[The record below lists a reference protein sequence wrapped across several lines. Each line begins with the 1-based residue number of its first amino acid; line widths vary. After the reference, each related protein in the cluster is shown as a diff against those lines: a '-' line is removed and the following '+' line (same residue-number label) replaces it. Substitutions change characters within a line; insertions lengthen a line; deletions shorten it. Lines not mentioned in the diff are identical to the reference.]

1 MQVAALNSGS
11 NGNCYYI
18 SNGTD
23 AILVDAGLSWRQVN
37 SRASILGIDLSAVRG
52 VIISH
57 EHSDHIF
64 GIRGLY
70 KKFAYPFHITTRTIE
85 AIPLELPEGS
95 HFTFTS
101 GAPFQIGSFEI
112 EPIPVSHDAADP
124 HNFVIRSGQHQLG
137 IFTDLGYPN
146 DAVKEHFSNCTAVI
160 LETNYDEQMLE
171 SGFYP
176 QSLKQRIRGERGHL
190 SNRQALELFL
200 GYRSPKLTHLFLAH
214 LSAQNNAPQLVLDM
228 FESVAG
234 KTQVILTSRHC
245 ATELH
250 QIGVP
255 EGFQLSLFGGNG

>member
-37 SRASILGIDLSAVRG
+37 RRASILGIDLSTVRG

-64 GIRGLY
+64 GIRGLS
-70 KKFAYPFHITTRTIE
+70 KRFGYPFHITDSTIR
-85 AIPLELPEGS
+85 AIPLELPFGA
-95 HFTFTS
+95 HFPFS
-101 GAPFQIGSFEI
+101 GGEPFQVGTFEI

-124 HNFVIRSGQHQLG
+124 HNFVIRSGSHQLG

-146 DAVKEHFSNCTAVI
+146 DSVKQHFKACTAVI

-171 SGFYP
+171 SGHYTK
-176 QSLKQRIRGERGHL
+176 SLKQRISGERGHL

-200 GYRSPKLTHLFLAH
+200 ECRSPKLSHLFLAH
-214 LSAQNNAPQLVLDM
+214 LSAQNNSPQLALSM
-228 FESVAG
+228 FKDEAH
-234 KTQVILTSRHC
+234 KTQVILTSRYG
-245 ATELH
+245 ATELY
-250 QIGVP
+250 QIGFP
-255 EGFQLSLFGGNG
+255 KGGQLSLFESKV